1 MNSQALFSA
10 QGKLLADAEKEVF
23 ELTTRLKENQH
34 KIDRLHDYER
44 QIEQHV
50 RMQKL
55 WYVWAPGRD
64 KGIISRHSG
73 MRTLRS
79 STLADRRSNL

>member
-1 MNSQALFSA
+1 VA
-10 QGKLLADAEKEVF
+10 QGNLLADAAKAVF
-23 ELTTRLKENQH
+23 ELQTQQKENQH

-55 WYVWAPGRD
+55 W
-64 KGIISRHSG
+64 
-73 MRTLRS
+73 
-79 STLADRRSNL
+79 